1 MKYIAYGS
9 NMVQEQMAFRC
20 PNARLIGTG
29 WLPNHRLEFYLHATV
44 ERSRARGARVPVAV
58 WEIDAEDEQNL
69 DYYEGFPKYYTKHKR
84 TVQMDDGSQI
94 EGMVYIMNMIRPLIP
109 QASYYNGIRGA
120 YERLGLS
127 SEIERV
133 LEPALNR
140 SIKRSRFRL
149 R

>member
-9 NMVQEQMAFRC
+9 NMVEEQMAFRC
-20 PNARLIGTG
+20 PNARLVGTG

-44 ERSRARGARVPVAV
+44 ERSRARGAKVPVAV
-58 WEIDAEDEQNL
+58 WEIDAADEQNL
-69 DYYEGFPKYYTKHKR
+69 DRYEGFPKYYTKHKR
-84 TVQMDDGSQI
+84 TVHMDDGSQI

-109 QASYYNGIRGA
+109 HASYYNGIRDA

-133 LEPALNR
+133 LEPALTR